1 MSSSKNDSQKNLIK
15 FALHQQGFSEKRIEE
30 ISSTLPQMK
39 DYKDFDF
46 ARGIILDQKKKPIK
60 FTELQI
66 TKLKEIQ
73 NALYPS
79 NDLKESW
86 IKYFAH
92 SFVLR
97 QDANISAISLEDLEM
112 NPIMIRAFN
121 LNSPKKILDFFV
133 GALFYRSVVTSMG
146 NFLES
151 MLSHGHDG
159 VRPGK
164 NKEWYDVVKEKEG
177 ITYPIQVKSGPNN
190 IDKDQMKEAFNEKFN
205 RDENETF
212 KPKLGW
218 LYGSR
223 ERGSMSFTH
232 AQAYL
237 DNWEERLLIGPELWN
252 FVADEKNFHK
262 KVIKWVTEVGMVLGT
277 EIPIHK
283 EVEKVVTNLLPKFVE
298 KYGDG
303 EDGVSKYIDEI
314 F

>member
-1 MSSSKNDSQKNLIK
+1 MGSESEKSLIQ
-15 FALHQQGFSEKRIEE
+15 FALHQRGFSDKRIEE
-30 ISSTLPQMK
+30 ISSTLHQIEDFK
-39 DYKDFDF
+39 VFDF
-46 ARGIILDQKKKPIK
+46 EKDLILDQKEKVINFKESQIKK
-60 FTELQI
+60 LQ
-66 TKLKEIQ
+66 EIQ
-73 NALYPS
+73 KTLYSS
-79 NDLKESW
+79 NDVRESW

-97 QDANISAISLEDLEM
+97 QDTNISAISLEDLEM

-121 LNSPKKILDFFV
+121 LDTPKKLLDFFV

-159 VRPGK
+159 VRSGK
-164 NKEWYDVVKEKEG
+164 TKEWYDVVKEKEG

-232 AQAYL
+232 AKQYL
-237 DNWEERLLIGPELWN
+237 DKWEERLLIGPELWN
-252 FVADEKNFHK
+252 FVADEENFHK
-262 KVIKWVTEVGMVLGT
+262 KVIRWVAEVGDSIGT

-283 EVEKVVTNLLPKFVE
+283 EIEKVVTNLLPKFIE

-303 EDGVSKYIDEI
+303 KDGVSKYIDEI